1 MLNWANRFDIFC
13 LLDNNGYASTDNA
26 FECLLGVGCIRSF
39 SFSQNSG
46 FAALRTFFDVSPSWL
61 FGHLG
66 YNAAGNA
73 YTDEKKTGIDFGRGF
88 FFEPEVILR
97 LTAEALVIIKSPGPG
112 REIWEQLMDTPVT
125 PTKKTP
131 ALNVVPFFTREAYLH
146 KLNILKQHI
155 QRGDC
160 YEINF
165 CQQFS
170 SAEAYIDPVQ
180 TYQKL
185 AALSPAPFG
194 ALYKLNDKFCF
205 CASPERFLKKTGRRL
220 ISQPIKG
227 TKRRAL
233 RNIEQDEAD
242 KMLLPLV
249 AKERAENIMIVD
261 LVRNDLSIVC
271 EKGSV
276 KVSELAGVYSFPQV
290 HHLISTVEGILERD
304 IHFTA
309 ALEACYPMGS
319 MTGAPKKK
327 VMELIEAAE
336 KLPRGLFSGSIG
348 FISPSADFDFNVVIR
363 SIFFDSTEKKLSFF
377 AGSGITFNSIAEQ
390 EYDECNA
397 KAEAMIRIL
406 TEE

>member
-13 LLDNNGYASTDNA
+13 LLDNNGYSSTENA
-26 FECLLGVGCIRSF
+26 FECLLGVGCSRSF
-39 SFSQNSG
+39 SFSKNTG
-46 FAALRTFFDVSPSWL
+46 FAELRTFFESSPSWL

-73 YTDEKKTGIDFGRGF
+73 YREEKTAGINFGRGF
-88 FFEPEVILR
+88 FFEPEIILR
-97 LTAEALVIIKSPGPG
+97 LTSETMEILKSAEPCM
-112 REIWEQLMDTPVT
+112 EIWEQLINTPM
-125 PTKKTP
+125 PPDKKVP
-131 ALNVVPFFTREAYLH
+131 APAIVHSFTREEYLNEV
-146 KLNILKQHI
+146 NILKQHI

-170 SAEAYIDPVQ
+170 CNDAGIDPVL
-180 TYQKL
+180 TYRKL

-233 RNIEQDEAD
+233 SNIEQDEAD
-242 KMLLPLV
+242 KMLLPLD

-261 LVRNDLSIVC
+261 LVRNDLSKVC

-276 KVSELAGVYSFPQV
+276 KVTELAGVHSFPQV
-290 HHLISTVEGILERD
+290 HHLISTVEGILEKD
-304 IHFTA
+304 VHFTA

-327 VMELIEAAE
+327 VMKLIEAAE

-348 FISPSADFDFNVVIR
+348 FITPSADFDFNVVIR

-377 AGSGITFNSIAEQ
+377 AGSGITFSSIAEQ

-397 KAEAMIRIL
+397 KAEAMMRIL